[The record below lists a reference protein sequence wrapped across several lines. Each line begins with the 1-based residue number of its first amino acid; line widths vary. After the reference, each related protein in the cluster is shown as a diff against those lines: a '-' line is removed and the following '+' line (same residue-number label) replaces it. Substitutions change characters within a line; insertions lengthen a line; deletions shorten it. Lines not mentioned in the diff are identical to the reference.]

1 MENATTQLDEIIRS
15 IQKRR
20 KSRRGGGNQHKIR
33 RELWMGDA
41 SVQSNGWLGPVK
53 GLRHHA
59 SHLFSFIEVF
69 LKHWLRWALRC

>member
-1 MENATTQLDEIIRS
+1 MPQLSLMKLFGAYKREENQEEVGEIS
-15 IQKRR
+15 I
-20 KSRRGGGNQHKIR
+20 KSGENCG
-33 RELWMGDA
+33 WVA